1 MGAAN
6 SVALLAAD
14 APTLPALPFA
24 LLEQL
29 LEHVEAGLRV
39 GLEQARTADQNL
51 QLDECTATAAL
62 LQYALQPTTIEM
74 QDLAAISVKATE
86 DPLML
91 KRKLYMVSP
100 YLNVCSNDLNAG
112 PRLSCSSCSLGN

>member
-24 LLEQL
+24 L

-91 KRKLYMVSP
+91 KRKLYMVSS
-100 YLNVCSNDLNAG
+100 YVNIYGSVLTDGHAF
-112 PRLSCSSCSLGN
+112 